1 LGEAVGRDVLVEL
14 EMGLLTLDELVV
26 MAWT

>member
-14 EMGLLTLDELVV
+14 EMGLVTLDELVV
-26 MAWT
+26 MAGK